1 MKRSTSRTAAHTA
14 AYVSAALICLFSL
27 VPILWGV
34 STSLKTDRD
43 VYTMPPSWIPKPA
56 TFSNYLDV
64 LTNSAMLGYFRNTAI
79 ISFGA
84 TVISLVI
91 GVLAAYGF
99 SRYKFPGAG
108 MLLGSILF
116 TRVLPRVTLIVP
128 FYVTLR
134 SLRLL
139 NTHQGLILIYLM
151 VVMPISVW
159 LLKGFFD
166 NVPREIEEAATVDGC
181 GPLGLLVRIILPI
194 STPAIMAVGMYA
206 FILAWNEFLFA
217 LLVSTD
223 RTTRT
228 ISVGL
233 AFYID
238 EAGIHWGPLMA
249 ASILMSIP
257 AITIFTLSQK
267 LLVKGLSEGSVKG

>member
-1 MKRSTSRTAAHTA
+1 
-14 AYVSAALICLFSL
+14 
-27 VPILWGV
+27 
-34 STSLKTDRD
+34 
-43 VYTMPPSWIPKPA
+43 
-56 TFSNYLDV
+56 
-64 LTNSAMLGYFRNTAI
+64 
-79 ISFGA
+79 
-84 TVISLVI
+84 
-91 GVLAAYGF
+91 
-99 SRYKFPGAG
+99 
-108 MLLGSILF
+108 
-116 TRVLPRVTLIVP
+116 
-128 FYVTLR
+128 
-134 SLRLL
+134 
-139 NTHQGLILIYLM
+139 M

-166 NVPREIEEAATVDGC
+166 NVPHEIEEAAIVDGC

-223 RTTRT
+223 KTTRT

-257 AITIFTLSQK
+257 AIVVFTLSQK
-267 LLVKGLSEGSVKG
+267 LLVRGLAEGSIKG

>member
-1 MKRSTSRTAAHTA
+1 MKRSTSRATMHTV
-14 AYVSAALICLFSL
+14 AYASAALICLFSL
-27 VPILWGV
+27 IPILWGV

-43 VYTMPPSWIPKPA
+43 VYSMPPAWIPKPVTLA
-56 TFSNYLDV
+56 NYMSV
-64 LTNSAMLGYFRNTAI
+64 LTNSAMLGYFLNTAI
-79 ISFGA
+79 IAFGA
-84 TVISLVI
+84 TAVSLVI

-108 MLLGSILF
+108 VLLGSILF

-134 SLRLL
+134 SLKLL

-181 GPLGLLVRIILPI
+181 GPLGLLLRIILPI
-194 STPAIMAVGMYA
+194 STPAIMAVGMYS

-223 RTTRT
+223 KTTRT

>member
-1 MKRSTSRTAAHTA
+1 MKRSTSQAAARTI
-14 AYVSAALICLFSL
+14 AYASALVICLFSL

-43 VYTMPPSWIPKPA
+43 VYTMPPAWAPRPVTLA
-56 TFSNYLDV
+56 NYAHV

-79 ISFGA
+79 IAFGS
-84 TVISLVI
+84 TVLSLVI

-99 SRYKFPGAG
+99 SRYRFPGAG

-134 SLRLL
+134 SLKLL
-139 NTHQGLILIYLM
+139 NTHQGLILVYLM

-166 NVPREIEEAATVDGC
+166 NVPREIEEAAIVDGC
-181 GPLGLLVRIILPI
+181 GPLGLLARIILPI

-223 RTTRT
+223 KTTRT

-257 AITIFTLSQK
+257 AISIFTLSQK
-267 LLVKGLSEGSVKG
+267 LLVRGLSEGSVKG